1 MTIRSLRALSP
12 NQIQNG
18 EIPLKSLLR
27 DSLYYPSCDIDGEL
41 IRYCNRH
48 FDQLGICSYVY
59 ADYGTGREKL
69 ERHLNDFRGYHLVA
83 SRVLTREDVGAD
95 KPIRVPDGIDFRE
108 YRRFYDGTPPFAE
121 WAVYQRD
128 ADFDNHHGP
137 IRFSLLFLGAEAIAT
152 YCGLYVANDITP
164 KALAIIQP
172 GHCFGLNWTDF
183 TDPDGPMTKALFM
196 GKSLPEYIF
205 NGGYGKDYYNLP
217 WPWYRRID
225 MVSPY
230 YPAIAD
236 SALSVWHGT
245 VVSLKVYKGG
255 STLQVM
261 DNPRT
266 MPHDYVSSVLVRFR
280 GQSYEAECGTYNYG
294 DTLRGEEIRDLIL
307 RNNWQPGQ
315 SFHCQFIIEGNMH
328 VYYIID
334 C

>member
-1 MTIRSLRALSP
+1 MTIRSLQNLSV

-18 EIPLKSLLR
+18 EFPLKSLLR

-48 FDQLGICSYVY
+48 FDQLEICSFVY
-59 ADYGTGREKL
+59 ADYAAGRERL
-69 ERHLNDFRGYHLVA
+69 MENIDTFRGYHLLA
-83 SRVLTREDVGAD
+83 TRELGPADVGAD
-95 KPIRVPDGIDFRE
+95 KHLEIPKGINFDDYGRYRDHWQPFGQWAIYERDGD
-108 YRRFYDGTPPFAE
+108 YGSD
-121 WAVYQRD
+121 
-128 ADFDNHHGP
+128 HGP
-137 IRFSLLFLGAEAIAT
+137 IRFSLLYLGAEGVAA
-152 YCGLYVANDITP
+152 YYGLYINNKIIP
-164 KALAIIQP
+164 KGLAIIQP
-172 GHCFGLNWTDF
+172 GHGFGLNWTDF

-280 GQSYEAECGTYNYG
+280 GQSYEAECGTYNHG

-315 SFHCQFIIEGNMH
+315 SFHCEFFIEGGTH
-328 VYYIID
+328 YYRII
-334 C
+334 